1 MLGHDIHMPSIGTR
15 DGLLNLMALD
25 NLCVFSSALNR
36 CVRECGSNEK
46 GKPAIA
52 AAVAAYSS
60 IIENA
65 NKRYRL
71 VLLWARVQDVEKVD
85 HLGNIQMDTISIAD
99 LAHSSDARFARS
111 LIAYAP
117 RALERQKALGQQ
129 GSAPFDF
136 KAFEQDIKD
145 AMMEFMDK
153 YFTDE
158 FIKVYE
164 SQRRKTM
171 HLKPKFL
178 VKENSIELR
187 MYPSM
192 FRSRVF
198 SLLS

>member
-1 MLGHDIHMPSIGTR
+1 MLGHDIHMSSICTR
-15 DGLLNLMALD
+15 DGLLNLMALG
-25 NLCVFSSALNR
+25 NLCVFSSALNQY
-36 CVRECGSNEK
+36 GSNDK

-60 IIENA
+60 IIEYA

-71 VLLWARVQDVEKVD
+71 VLLRAGVQDVEKAD
-85 HLGNIQMDTISIAD
+85 HLGNIQMDTISITD
-99 LAHSSDARFARS
+99 FAHNSAAHFIQS

-117 RALERQKALGQQ
+117 RALERRKALGQQ
-129 GSAPFDF
+129 ESALFDF
-136 KAFEQDIKD
+136 KAFDQDIKD

-153 YFTDE
+153 DFTDE
-158 FIKVYE
+158 FIKAYE